1 MTKKLLAIFKKM
13 RPYLVV
19 FIVLSTVGLFVY
31 YFHSHPEYLR
41 QLLTISPSVI
51 IALLVVNFGLITAVA
66 VINHVSAQ
74 ICNVN
79 LDKRESFLLTI
90 YSSLAN
96 FFGPLQSGPGVR
108 AGYLKARHQVRLRD
122 YTFVTLIGYGF
133 FAVISALFLVVGV
146 MPWWVSVLLISFVT
160 GVSFVTIQL
169 FQHKKSGEKTRS
181 KLLFSPRNLG
191 LLGLATFFQVSC
203 TAVRYGIQLAAV
215 GAHASLGQII
225 SYAGAANF
233 SLFVSITPDGIGIRE
248 AFLLFTQRL
257 HGVSTHDIVAA
268 SLIDRV
274 SYVVFLAVLGVIA
287 LALHAHKR
295 FGPPSSTKES
305 KLADTIP
312 KVKEGE

>member
-1 MTKKLLAIFKKM
+1 M
-13 RPYLVV
+13 V

-108 AGYLKARHQVRLRD
+108 AGYLKARHHVRLRD
-122 YTFVTLIGYGF
+122 YTLVTLVGYGF
-133 FAVISALFLVVGV
+133 FAIASAFFLVVGV
-146 MPWWVSVLLISFVT
+146 MPWWLSVLLISFVS
-160 GVSFVTIQL
+160 GVSFVIIQF
-169 FQHKKSGEKTRS
+169 FQRKKPDEKTS
-181 KLLFSPRNLG
+181 PKLLFSVRSLG
-191 LLGLATFFQVSC
+191 LLGLATLFQVSF

-215 GAHASLGQII
+215 GAHTSFGQVI

-295 FGPPSSTKES
+295 FAPS
-305 KLADTIP
+305 ADDLNE
-312 KVKEGE
+312 KVKN